1 MFKNTNEKSNGLK
14 ETGAKKQGMDKFC
27 TKLSSQ
33 STRGRIGLHLGDTE
47 ASQGGGDFG
56 RPGGA
61 PWQATG
67 VSQSLS
73 EPVGSLFLSCPF
85 SSLLPTTSSHFL
97 FLFQPLSTEYQLCA
111 RHGIRD
117 MEGT

>member
-85 SSLLPTTSSHFL
+85 SSPPLLTSFFSFNHYL
-97 FLFQPLSTEYQLCA
+97 LRTNYVLGMVL
-111 RHGIRD
+111 GIRD